1 MRISDWSSDVCSS
14 DLLRPRQP
22 PLFAGRLQS
31 HKGDFFM
38 AKYRDSLPQ
47 LKGGLFLTDGGIETT
62 LIFHEGLDLP
72 YFAAFDLLKDQSG
85 QATLR
90 RYYSSHAS
98 IARNSD
104 CGFILESATWRA
116 SADWGA
122 RLGYSEGDMA
132 EANRQS
138 IALLVDL
145 RRLFESERSPMVIS
159 GCVGPRGDGYRVAD
173 AMTVERAQ
181 AYHATQTDVFGTT
194 AADMV
199 TAITMTY
206 AEHAIV
212 GPKPSQTHG
221 IAFVFPF
228 QSRHARPLP

>member
-1 MRISDWSSDVCSS
+1 
-14 DLLRPRQP
+14 
-22 PLFAGRLQS
+22 
-31 HKGDFFM
+31 M

-72 YFAAFDLLKDQSG
+72 YFAAFDLLKDQAG

-116 SADWGA
+116 SADCGA
-122 RLGYSEGDMA
+122 RLGSSERDMA

-138 IALLVDL
+138 IAMLVDL
-145 RRLFESERSPMVIS
+145 RPLLDSARQHLVVIVS
-159 GCVGPRGDGYRVAD
+159 VRPVGPASPRS
-173 AMTVERAQ
+173 
-181 AYHATQTDVFGTT
+181 GTPREGT
-194 AADMV
+194 G
-199 TAITMTY
+199 
-206 AEHAIV
+206 AE
-212 GPKPSQTHG
+212 T
-221 IAFVFPF
+221 
-228 QSRHARPLP
+228 

>member
-1 MRISDWSSDVCSS
+1 M
-14 DLLRPRQP
+14 
-22 PLFAGRLQS
+22 
-31 HKGDFFM
+31 
-38 AKYRDSLPQ
+38 
-47 LKGGLFLTDGGIETT
+47 

-122 RLGYSEGDMA
+122 RLGYSEGDLA
-132 EANRQS
+132 EANSQS

-145 RRLFESERSPMVIS
+145 LSPLASERPPMVKS
-159 GCVGPRGDGYRVAD
+159 GSLGPPGAGSA
-173 AMTVERAQ
+173 
-181 AYHATQTDVFGTT
+181 
-194 AADMV
+194 
-199 TAITMTY
+199 
-206 AEHAIV
+206 
-212 GPKPSQTHG
+212 
-221 IAFVFPF
+221 
-228 QSRHARPLP
+228 